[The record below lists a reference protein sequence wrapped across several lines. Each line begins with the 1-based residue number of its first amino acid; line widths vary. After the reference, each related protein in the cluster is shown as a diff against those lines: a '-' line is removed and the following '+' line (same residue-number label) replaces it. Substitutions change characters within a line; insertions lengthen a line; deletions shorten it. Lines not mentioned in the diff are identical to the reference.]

1 MKEIFR
7 ELAGYWSQ
15 TIIAIAY
22 RLKKK
27 EFFYSQEKLKN

>member
-15 TIIAIAY
+15 AY
-22 RLKKK
+22 SDCLSIKKK